1 MRDTILGYVLFAFMF
16 VAMGLSQLSVF
27 SLKAKINRLE
37 AEIAT
42 HEDYD
47 YALGIVMSREDT
59 GDGEYYYQI
68 CEYDNTDCGYFL
80 STQLFSV
87 DELVLWIVKGDNI
100 ELVDLS

>member
-1 MRDTILGYVLFAFMF
+1 MKKDFIIIFTTFIIVFVITFVVLKSL
-16 VAMGLSQLSVF
+16 LSIGF
-27 SLKAKINRLE
+27 KDYK
-37 AEIAT
+37 T

-47 YALGIVMSREDT
+47 YALAVVMSREDT
-59 GDGEYYYQI
+59 GDGEYYYQM
-68 CEYDNTDCGYFL
+68 CEYGDDVEQCGYFL